1 MSTPYEPHEKDA
13 RAPEQG
19 RYSWDR
25 TDERQPDQDRDL
37 DRGGPGAD
45 RQGGYGAA
53 LQGGYG
59 AGAPGAYGV
68 DPQGGYAPAPYQQ
81 SYGMAVAQEGRRAG
95 QLAIAFGVIG
105 LFFNLGLIFGPLAL
119 WQANKADRAGGV
131 GLGGRVLGWVAIAL
145 AIVVTLFF
153 IAYGVFVFSMLEYM
167 STELGDEFSTRS

>member
-1 MSTPYEPHEKDA
+1 MSTPYEPNENDA
-13 RAPEQG
+13 RIAEQG

-25 TDERQPDQDRDL
+25 PDGDRTHGDHGL
-37 DRGGPGAD
+37 DRAGHGAD
-45 RQGGYGAA
+45 R
-53 LQGGYG
+53 
-59 AGAPGAYGV
+59 GAYGV
-68 DPQGGYAPAPYQQ
+68 DPQGGYAAAPYQQ

-95 QLAIAFGVIG
+95 QLALAFGVIG

-131 GLGGRVLGWVAIAL
+131 GLGGRVLGWVAIGL

-167 STELGDEFSTRS
+167 STELGNEFSTRS

>member
-13 RAPEQG
+13 RAAEQG

-53 LQGGYG
+53 
-59 AGAPGAYGV
+59 
-68 DPQGGYAPAPYQQ
+68 PQGGYAPAPYQQ